1 VCGIV
6 IHSFIIGQP
15 YRVRRFR
22 AALERLA
29 PMRDSVWVTT
39 PGQIAA
45 HYESVQPPPA
55 VAPSAARSL

>member
-1 VCGIV
+1 
-6 IHSFIIGQP
+6 
-15 YRVRRFR
+15 
-22 AALERLA
+22 LA
-29 PMRDSVWVTT
+29 SIRDSVWVTT